1 MLKSLIKELIKKDF
15 FSKRDYIKDQNY
27 LSILQ
32 DKYCFRL
39 NNLGFKLERGEKGTK
54 IKNLSLGQL
63 KGITRQYER
72 LANKSIKNIMTDEI
86 KYFFSDKRKICMVKT
101 DNEKIEFYGKLSD
114 IEADLSKVP
123 FVRTHQSY
131 LVNCKYIKNTSYN
144 HVELMDGAVLPV
156 SQSKRKNIYNIFG
169 KYRKITEK

>member
-1 MLKSLIKELIKKDF
+1 MTETIKND
-15 FSKRDYIKDQNY
+15 DYIFNY
-27 LSILQ
+27 IS
-32 DKYCFRL
+32 
-39 NNLGFKLERGEKGTK
+39 
-54 IKNLSLGQL
+54 
-63 KGITRQYER
+63 
-72 LANKSIKNIMTDEI
+72 NKSIKNIMTDEI
-86 KYFFSDKRKICMVKT
+86 KYFFSDKRKICLVK
-101 DNEKIEFYGKLSD
+101 

-169 KYRKITEK
+169 KYRKITEDSDY

>member
-1 MLKSLIKELIKKDF
+1 MTETIKND
-15 FSKRDYIKDQNY
+15 DYIFNY
-27 LSILQ
+27 IS
-32 DKYCFRL
+32 
-39 NNLGFKLERGEKGTK
+39 
-54 IKNLSLGQL
+54 
-63 KGITRQYER
+63 
-72 LANKSIKNIMTDEI
+72 NKSIKNIMTDEI

-101 DNEKIEFYGKLSD
+101 DNEKIEFYGKRSD
-114 IEADLSKVP
+114 IEADLNKVP

-169 KYRKITEK
+169 KYRKIIEDSDY

>member
-1 MLKSLIKELIKKDF
+1 
-15 FSKRDYIKDQNY
+15 
-27 LSILQ
+27 
-32 DKYCFRL
+32 
-39 NNLGFKLERGEKGTK
+39 
-54 IKNLSLGQL
+54 
-63 KGITRQYER
+63 
-72 LANKSIKNIMTDEI
+72 
-86 KYFFSDKRKICMVKT
+86 MVKT

-131 LVNCKYIKNTSYN
+131 LVNCKYIKIQAIIY

-169 KYRKITEK
+169 KYRKITENSDY

>member
-1 MLKSLIKELIKKDF
+1 MTETIKND
-15 FSKRDYIKDQNY
+15 DYIFNY
-27 LSILQ
+27 IS
-32 DKYCFRL
+32 
-39 NNLGFKLERGEKGTK
+39 
-54 IKNLSLGQL
+54 
-63 KGITRQYER
+63 
-72 LANKSIKNIMTDEI
+72 NKSIKNIMTDE
-86 KYFFSDKRKICMVKT
+86 RKICMVKT

-114 IEADLSKVP
+114 IEADLNKVP

-169 KYRKITEK
+169 KYRKIIEDSDY

>member
-1 MLKSLIKELIKKDF
+1 MTETIKND
-15 FSKRDYIKDQNY
+15 DYIFNY
-27 LSILQ
+27 IS
-32 DKYCFRL
+32 
-39 NNLGFKLERGEKGTK
+39 
-54 IKNLSLGQL
+54 
-63 KGITRQYER
+63 
-72 LANKSIKNIMTDEI
+72 NKSIKNIMIDEI

-169 KYRKITEK
+169 KYRKITEDSDY